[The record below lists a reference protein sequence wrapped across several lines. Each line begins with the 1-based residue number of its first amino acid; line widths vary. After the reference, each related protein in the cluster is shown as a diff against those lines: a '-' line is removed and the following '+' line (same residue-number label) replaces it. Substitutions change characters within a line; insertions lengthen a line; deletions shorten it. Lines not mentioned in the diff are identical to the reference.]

1 MTVHSSRRLAVL
13 GAASSIGIR
22 PYDGETEA
30 RHLDRAPDT
39 LRKLGLV
46 ERLAAV
52 DLGNVAPA
60 AYRDFTRPP
69 GGVRNEREVA
79 DYSRALAERV
89 AAGIA
94 DERFLL
100 VLGGD
105 CSIVLGSLLGASQGG
120 ERRVGLAYFDAHADF
135 ATPQESLTGSAA
147 SMCLALAIGRGDSP
161 LARLAGTRPLVRAED
176 TTVIGRRDIGQ
187 DRYGDAALRAS
198 DILDLSGA
206 FATGTPVETA
216 AAAALDRVAHSGLA
230 GFWIHIDA
238 DVLEPSVMPAVD
250 SPEPGGPNI
259 EELAALVRQLARHPR
274 ALGMQITIYD
284 PALDPELKCARRLVA
299 LLASSL
305 GERARA

>member
-1 MTVHSSRRLAVL
+1 
-13 GAASSIGIR
+13 
-22 PYDGETEA
+22 
-30 RHLDRAPDT
+30 
-39 LRKLGLV
+39 
-46 ERLAAV
+46 
-52 DLGNVAPA
+52 
-60 AYRDFTRPP
+60 
-69 GGVRNEREVA
+69 
-79 DYSRALAERV
+79 
-89 AAGIA
+89 
-94 DERFLL
+94 

-147 SMCLALAIGRGDSP
+147 SMCLALAVGRGDSP

-176 TTVIGRRDIGQ
+176 ATVIGRRDIGQ
-187 DRYGDAALRAS
+187 DRYGDAALRS
-198 DILDLSGA
+198 SGVLDLSDA
-206 FATGTPVETA
+206 FATGRPVEMA
-216 AAAALDRVAHSGLA
+216 AAAALDRIARSELA

-259 EELAALVRQLARHPR
+259 EQLAALVRQLARHPS

-284 PALDPELKCARRLVA
+284 PALDPERDCAQRLVA

-305 GERARA
+305 GEGVQA